1 MRERSKDVS
10 YYVRPWVSPFK
21 YQILTLEWNPS
32 FSLQFVMFIS
42 VMPPKWWSWKWVN
55 GQNHQLRW
63 LKSRDLIWIFFS
75 YQVFFHSVQQQIRT
89 NWYAMIVFKTTS
101 PTSFRTNF
109 FVSWFKCFLDS
120 NGSLGVPTLWHN
132 HAVFFATSMN
142 VSRHFCTVQ
151 HRVMMYFLGAVFL
164 SKPLMD
170 HAMVRLLMMIILMS
184 CVCLMWLCY
193 FLPYSITVKSPFR
206 RSEEKTFY
214 NFSQPSN
221 HARWSWLSSW
231 CWLIQLDGINQFS
244 NVLKGNRS
252 PVIEWQFVFFR

>member
-1 MRERSKDVS
+1 MDI
-10 YYVRPWVSPFK
+10 F
-21 YQILTLEWNPS
+21 
-32 FSLQFVMFIS
+32 FIS
-42 VMPPKWWSWKWVN
+42 SILFIQYNNKYVQTGMLWLYSK
-55 GQNHQLRW
+55 QRHQR
-63 LKSRDLIWIFFS
+63 
-75 YQVFFHSVQQQIRT
+75 
-89 NWYAMIVFKTTS
+89 
-101 PTSFRTNF
+101 PFRTNF

-151 HRVMMYFLGAVFL
+151 HRVMMYFFGAVFL
-164 SKPLMD
+164 STPLMD